1 MRTILNRR
9 EAVLA
14 PLTALLCNMIVTFGA
29 GVALQGQTAGG
40 DWPQWMGPQRD
51 NIWRETGILEKFPD
65 GGPKVLWRSPI
76 KIGYAGPA
84 VAQGKVFVMDFASS
98 GNVKVDNFARKE
110 FPGTERILC
119 LEEATGKVL
128 WEQAY
133 EVVYSVSYPSGPR
146 CTPIVDGDLVYT
158 LGGEGNLT
166 CLKVASGEIVWSK
179 ELKKEYQTK
188 AALWGYAAHP
198 LIDGDKLITLAGGE
212 GSHIV
217 ALDKRTGRELW
228 RALSS
233 KEQGY
238 APPMIFQAGG
248 VRQLI
253 TLRPDAVSSLDPET
267 GKEYWSVPYEATN
280 GSIIMAPLVI
290 DNHLYAAG
298 YSQKSLLLKL
308 DSSQPAASEVW
319 RDKVREAISPVNV
332 QPIADGNVVYGID
345 QGGKLAAVELPSG
358 KRLWDSS
365 AYMGAARLG
374 GSETAFIVREGQ
386 RYWLFNEAGDLVIA
400 RFTPSGY
407 EEVDRAH
414 VIEPTNNA
422 FGRKV
427 VWSMP
432 AFANRRIYIRN
443 DEEIICLDLAK

>member
-1 MRTILNRR
+1 MQILNYRR
-9 EAVLA
+9 LCVLVLWCGLVA
-14 PLTALLCNMIVTFGA
+14 SLGLATASELSAKGSP
-29 GVALQGQTAGG
+29 GG
-40 DWPQWMGPQRD
+40 DDWPQWMGPQRD
-51 NIWRETGILEKFPD
+51 NVWRETGLLEKFPA
-65 GGPKVLWRSPI
+65 GGPKVVWRSPV

-84 VAQGKVFVMDFASS
+84 VAQGKVFVMDFTSP
-98 GNVKVDNFARKE
+98 GNVQVDNFARKE
-110 FPGTERILC
+110 FPGTERIVC
-119 LEEATGKVL
+119 LDEATGKVL
-128 WEQAY
+128 WEHAY

-146 CTPIVDGDLVYT
+146 CTPIVDGALLYT
-158 LGGEGNLT
+158 LGGEGNLN
-166 CLKVASGEIVWSK
+166 CLEVTSGKVVWSK

-188 AALWGYAAHP
+188 SALWGYAAHP

-238 APPMIFQAGG
+238 APPTIIEAGG
-248 VRQLI
+248 KRQLI
-253 TLRPDAVSSLDPET
+253 TLRPDAVTALDPET
-267 GKEYWSVPYEATN
+267 GKEYWSVPYQATN
-280 GSIIMAPLVI
+280 GSIIMAPLMV
-290 DNHLYAAG
+290 DGHLYAAG

-308 DSSQPAASEVW
+308 NPNEPGVNEVW
-319 RDKVREAISPVNV
+319 RDKVREAIAPVNV
-332 QPIADGNVVYGID
+332 QPIAEGNVVYGID
-345 QGGKLAAVELPSG
+345 QGGKLAALELPSG
-358 KRLWDSS
+358 ERLWDSS

-374 GSETAFIVREGQ
+374 GSETAFIIRQGE

-400 RFTPSGY
+400 RLTPSGY
-407 EEVDRAH
+407 EELDRAH

-432 AFANRRIYIRN
+432 AFANRRIYLRN
-443 DEEIICLDLAK
+443 DEEIICLDVAK

>member
-1 MRTILNRR
+1 MRSNLKSIVQASLL
-9 EAVLA
+9 AVLCFTA
-14 PLTALLCNMIVTFGA
+14 QLTTAIGLFA
-29 GVALQGQTAGG
+29 GE
-40 DWPQWMGPQRD
+40 DWPQWMGPKRD
-51 NIWRETGILEKFPD
+51 NVWRETGLLEKFPA
-65 GGPKVLWRSPI
+65 GGPKVLWRSPV

-84 VAQGKVFVMDFASS
+84 VVGGKVFVMDFSS
-98 GNVKVDNFARKE
+98 PANVQVDNFARKE
-110 FPGTERILC
+110 FPGTERVLC
-119 LEEATGKVL
+119 LDEATGQVL
-128 WEQAY
+128 WEHSY

-146 CTPIVDGDLVYT
+146 CTPIVDGELVYT
-158 LGGEGNLT
+158 LGGEGNLN
-166 CLKVASGEIVWSK
+166 CLEVSSGKPVWSK

-188 AALWGYAAHP
+188 SALWGYAGHP

-212 GSHIV
+212 GSHVV
-217 ALDKRTGRELW
+217 ALDKRTGKELW

-238 APPMIFQAGG
+238 APPTIIEAGG
-248 VRQLI
+248 ARQLI
-253 TLRPDAVSSLDPET
+253 CLRPDAVTSLNPET
-267 GKEYWSVPYEATN
+267 GKEYWSVPYAASN
-280 GSIIMAPLVI
+280 GSIIMAPLLVGEY
-290 DNHLYAAG
+290 LYVAG

-308 DSSQPAASEVW
+308 DQNQPGASEVW
-319 RDKVREAISPVNV
+319 RDKVRAAISPVNV

-345 QGGKLAAVELPSG
+345 QGGKLAALELPG
-358 KRLWDSS
+358 GERLWDSS
-365 AYMGAARLG
+365 GYMGDARLA
-374 GSETAFIVREGQ
+374 GSETAFIVREGA

-400 RFTPSGY
+400 RFTRAGY

-443 DEEIICLDLAK
+443 DKEIICLEAAK